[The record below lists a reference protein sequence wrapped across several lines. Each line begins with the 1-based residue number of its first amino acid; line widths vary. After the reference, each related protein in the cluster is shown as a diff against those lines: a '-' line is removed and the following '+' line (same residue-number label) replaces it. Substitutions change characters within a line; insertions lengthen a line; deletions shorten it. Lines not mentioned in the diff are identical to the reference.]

1 MTMELATIVRNTP
14 AVVCVCGI
22 GVNGLGI
29 VRSLGR
35 AGIDVYVIVVS
46 DQPCITHK
54 SRYCK
59 RSISVAKNDG
69 QYICNA
75 LIDLAD
81 ELHCQ
86 PVLYF
91 DNDKM
96 MISLA
101 KYIEIVESRYH
112 ITSDLR
118 HANQLTDKEYQLDA
132 AAAAGLLIPKTWYP
146 KSWNDFDDFA
156 LDNAR
161 ELIAKPS
168 PAHFGAE
175 CAMPFKT
182 LNGRNALDLRDKL
195 KKILESPIGIIVQEY
210 VAGGDEQIH
219 IAMSY
224 RNRLTQSTN
233 SVTVMKIR
241 QSSPGAGVMAVG
253 RPARLPEVRDLTHK
267 YLEYLDID
275 GLSETEFKH
284 SATDNKYYFIE
295 CNPRTALFHTAG
307 LAAGFDLPLIAHHE
321 SMGLE
326 TDLLKFEQADS
337 NTCWVYAHALLNFW
351 IRSRGI
357 QFSFKE
363 CKGRKRVWAVF
374 SSDDIRPWLHHL
386 RFTLSELF
394 RSVRRKI
401 LS

>member
-81 ELHCQ
+81 EL
-86 PVLYF
+86 P
-91 DNDKM
+91 
-96 MISLA
+96 
-101 KYIEIVESRYH
+101 
-112 ITSDLR
+112 
-118 HANQLTDKEYQLDA
+118 
-132 AAAAGLLIPKTWYP
+132 AAGLLIPKTWYP